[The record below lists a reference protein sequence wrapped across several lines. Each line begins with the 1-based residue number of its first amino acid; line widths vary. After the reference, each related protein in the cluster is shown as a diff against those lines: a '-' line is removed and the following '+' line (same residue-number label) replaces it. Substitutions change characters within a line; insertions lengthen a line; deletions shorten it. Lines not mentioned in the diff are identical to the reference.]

1 MLFKSLLAKQFSIPL
16 RQLSK
21 MESVIKIGVGQ
32 MTATADVD
40 HNMNQVKSI
49 IESGKC
55 QGAQVGCLRYSS
67 GNFRVLWLL
76 TN

>member
-1 MLFKSLLAKQFSIPL
+1 MLFKSLLSKPLPLSFRQF
-16 RQLSK
+16 SK

-40 HNMNQVKSI
+40 HNMDQVKSI

-55 QGAQVGCLRYSS
+55 QGAQVGRLRFLLYYNKGCL
-67 GNFRVLWLL
+67 GAH
-76 TN
+76 